1 MSLFVARVI
10 NNREVIEV
18 RSKKKKEEEKK
29 EEKGE
34 RSREGGERRR
44 SETSQAFSTSSPH
57 GRSRCTS

>member
-18 RSKKKKEEEKK
+18 RSKKKEEEEK